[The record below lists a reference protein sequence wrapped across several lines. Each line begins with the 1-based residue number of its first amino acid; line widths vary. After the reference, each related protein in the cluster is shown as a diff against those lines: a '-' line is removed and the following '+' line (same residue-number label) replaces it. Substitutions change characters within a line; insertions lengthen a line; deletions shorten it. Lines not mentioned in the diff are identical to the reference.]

1 MVIESWHEL
10 LRTSA
15 LSHVCILAL
24 TVFVAVYY
32 LMYTFREH
40 QDFSNIPPGP
50 KPWPIV
56 GNIGGFLVPNFIW
69 RRFGGRGEENVPKS
83 KTRTVISP
91 QVIITEQAKV
101 YGNIYSM
108 WVGSQ
113 LVVVLNGYEVVRDA
127 LSNRADVFSDRPE
140 IPTVTIMTKRKG
152 IVFAPYGPV
161 WRRQRKFCHTTLRNF
176 GLGKLS
182 LEPCILEGLAVVK
195 SELLRLSE
203 EDTEGSGVDLTP
215 LITNSVSNVISYIAL
230 GQRFHHADR
239 DAAVL
244 INVFPLLYYLPFGV
258 FREVRQVERD
268 ITAFLKQIIT
278 KHRETLDP
286 ANPRDLIDMY
296 LVEMLAQ
303 EAAGETD
310 SSFSEDYL
318 FYIIGDLF
326 IAGTDTTTNTVL
338 WMMLYMVVYPDIQ
351 ERVQA
356 EIDAVVGP
364 DRVPSLT
371 DKGSLPFT
379 EATIME
385 VQRMT
390 VVVPLAIPH
399 MASETTEFRGY
410 TIPKGTVIIPNLW
423 SVHRDSTVW
432 EEPDDFNPSRFLD
445 DQGKLL
451 RKEWFIPLLQALS
464 FRLPQGLPPPPM
476 HGRFGLTL
484 APCPY

>member
-1 MVIESWHEL
+1 MVMELWHEL
-10 LRTSA
+10 LGTSA

-32 LMYTFREH
+32 LMHTFRKH

-56 GNIGGFLVPNFIW
+56 GNFGGFLVPNFIW
-69 RRFGGRGEENVPKS
+69 KRFGGWGGKDVPKS
-83 KTRTVISP
+83 KTRALISP

-195 SELLRLSE
+195 SELLRLGE

-239 DAAVL
+239 EFGALLDLMARGLEIIANSAAVL

-278 KHRETLDP
+278 RHRETLDP

-399 MASETTEFRGY
+399 MASETT
-410 TIPKGTVIIPNLW
+410 V
-423 SVHRDSTVW
+423 SSTR
-432 EEPDDFNPSRFLD
+432 PT
-445 DQGKLL
+445 
-451 RKEWFIPLLQALS
+451 LQ
-464 FRLPQGLPPPPM
+464 QGLGCCSRNRKVQPFRY
-476 HGRFGLTL
+476 GSSVVVLQSSVAIQSLR
-484 APCPY
+484 AQ